1 MKNAIFGSLVVAA
14 GLCFGAANDTLI
26 SFSTAGTDRY
36 GDGTPVLDGECYA
49 LVWTANGAAF
59 GGFAADGSLLSAA
72 DRLVVAVSLAAG
84 GRCPATLL
92 EIDAADAALYE
103 GGSFGLYLLDTR
115 VKDVA
120 GAVSVGGAGALAN
133 GAAGVTVNAAGK
145 AAGGAVAGDSSPLSS
160 SSLNSPTAV
169 SLAEVGVYA
178 KIDEPQIR
186 AVKIE
191 DAKVELKVSGLSP
204 AAEYFVVAGAAP
216 GAVERQL
223 PATAAGDTF
232 TFDQPAGNATFFR
245 VIGARKFK

>member
-1 MKNAIFGSLVVAA
+1 MKTAIFGSLVVAV

-49 LVWTANGAAF
+49 LVWTKAGAAF
-59 GGFAADGSLLSAA
+59 GGFSADGSLLSAD
-72 DRLVVAVSLAAG
+72 DRLVVAASLAEG

-92 EIDAADAALYE
+92 EIDAADAVLYE

-115 VKDVA
+115 VRDVA
-120 GAVSVGGAGALAN
+120 GAVSVGGAGAFSV
-133 GAAGVTVNAAGK
+133 GAVGVTVNAAGK
-145 AAGGAVAGDSSPLSS
+145 AAGGAVAEASST
-160 SSLNSPTAV
+160 LNSPTAV

-178 KIDEPQIR
+178 KIDEPQIT

-204 AAEYFVVAGAAP
+204 AAEYFVVAGAVP

-232 TFDQPAGNATFFR
+232 TFDQPVGNATFFK